1 MSSLKYSDKA
11 FLNYSFPR
19 RRLSNHFDLPR
30 NFPRNTNSSITQPL
44 SSISIIAERPLEIFP
59 SVQII
64 MRKKKRRRRKK
75 KCQWEIYRF
84 IRQGIRV
91 FSHCSFDT
99 YPFHTLFLPLRCK
112 LERDKLEMLW
122 QRLIDKGR
130 AVSLGFSE
138 KRYANLMRF
147 LAIDPIFL
155 KYLGKKQKELRFF
168 LVKIICFS
176 FIFLFFL
183 SESDEFKFKFFHL
196 NFTYVW
202 SSSV

>member
-91 FSHCSFDT
+91 FSRCSFDT

-112 LERDKLEMLW
+112 LERDKLEMSW

-155 KYLGKKQKELRFF
+155 KYIGKKQKELEFF
-168 LVKIICFS
+168 LVKNNMLFFYFFIFS
-176 FIFLFFL
+176 FGIR
-183 SESDEFKFKFFHL
+183 
-196 NFTYVW
+196 W
-202 SSSV
+202 I

>member
-11 FLNYSFPR
+11 FLNYSFPW

-91 FSHCSFDT
+91 FSRCSFDT

-112 LERDKLEMLW
+112 LER
-122 QRLIDKGR
+122 LINSRCRDSGWSIREEPYLLVFQKNGTPIWC
-130 AVSLGFSE
+130 GFSPS
-138 KRYANLMRF
+138 
-147 LAIDPIFL
+147 IP
-155 KYLGKKQKELRFF
+155 FF
-168 LVKIICFS
+168 WNI
-176 FIFLFFL
+176 
-183 SESDEFKFKFFHL
+183 
-196 NFTYVW
+196 
-202 SSSV
+202 